1 MPAKTIIGEITE
13 WSSGRELI
21 LPISECCLRISENTK
36 RNSVS
41 FSISTY
47 RHSVNGNSLRD
58 INFMIQQLDE
68 FIEQNKELKNKAR
81 KAIITI
87 KNKMKFICLIY
98 KNDYI
103 LIADKLFDIFTIEE
117 DNSTSRYFKSKLPIF
132 EKKDIV
138 FDEILNCS
146 LKEAYEK
153 HSYIYFSGES
163 LLESI

>member
-1 MPAKTIIGEITE
+1 MPAKTIVGEITE

-41 FSISTY
+41 FSISAY
-47 RHSVNGNSLRD
+47 RHSVNGDGLRD
-58 INFMIQQLDE
+58 IIFMIQQLDE
-68 FIEQNKELKNKAR
+68 FIEQNKELKNKSR

-87 KNKMKFICLIY
+87 KNEIKFICLIY
-98 KNDYI
+98 KNKYI

-117 DNSTSRYFKSKLPIF
+117 DDTTSRYFASNLPIF

-138 FDEILNCS
+138 IDEILNCS

-153 HSYIYFSGES
+153 HSYIYFSGKS

>member
-1 MPAKTIIGEITE
+1 MPVKTIVGEITE

-47 RHSVNGNSLRD
+47 RHSVNCDGLRD
-58 INFMIQQLDE
+58 IIFMIQQLDE

-81 KAIITI
+81 KALITI
-87 KNKMKFICLIY
+87 KNEMKFICLIY
-98 KNDYI
+98 QNEY
-103 LIADKLFDIFTIEE
+103 LLVAGKLFDIFTIEE
-117 DNSTSRYFKSKLPIF
+117 DNTVSRYFTSNLPIF

-138 FDEILNCS
+138 LDEILNCS

-153 HSYIYFSGES
+153 NSSIYFSGYS

>member
-1 MPAKTIIGEITE
+1 MPAKTIVGEITE

-21 LPISECCLRISENTK
+21 LPISECCLKISENTK

-41 FSISTY
+41 FSISKY
-47 RHSVNGNSLRD
+47 RYSVNGDGLRD
-58 INFMIQQLDE
+58 ISFMIQQLDE
-68 FIEQNKELKNKAR
+68 FIEHNKELNNKAR

-98 KNDYI
+98 KNEYI

-117 DNSTSRYFKSKLPIF
+117 DDTASRYFTSNLPIF

-138 FDEILNCS
+138 IDEILNCS

-153 HSYIYFSGES
+153 NSYIYFSGDS

>member
-1 MPAKTIIGEITE
+1 MPAKTVVGEITE

-47 RHSVNGNSLRD
+47 RHSVNCDGLRD
-58 INFMIQQLDE
+58 IIFMIQQLDE
-68 FIEQNKELKNKAR
+68 FIEQNKELKNKSR

-87 KNKMKFICLIY
+87 KNEMKFICLIY

-103 LIADKLFDIFTIEE
+103 LISDKLFDIFTIEE
-117 DNSTSRYFKSKLPIF
+117 DNGTSRYFKSTLPIF

-138 FDEILNCS
+138 FDEILHCS

-153 HSYIYFSGES
+153 HYSIYFSGES